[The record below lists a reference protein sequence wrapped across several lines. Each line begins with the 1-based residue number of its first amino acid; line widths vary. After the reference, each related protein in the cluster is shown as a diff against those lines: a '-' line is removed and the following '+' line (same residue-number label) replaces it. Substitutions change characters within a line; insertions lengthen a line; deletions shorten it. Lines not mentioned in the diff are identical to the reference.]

1 MEARETT
8 PGPSREPSSPTP
20 SKHLSSYFSLSLLFS
35 LLLETE
41 RGSERGR
48 DWSAGHQSTAAPC
61 LNWAAVHLCG
71 IISVQPAA
79 RRHYNIHRLPGR
91 LLEGEP
97 PFGGGIRGTKLPLQ
111 PRFLGGVCRV
121 LLVSSCQTFSLSAL
135 QLLDYFIQWRLAVS
149 WPLSLSFLSITVC
162 VFGDCPHISACI
174 WKLKLPFEFFLLA
187 RWLNVGVVRWERSAF
202 AKLAHIERRTYCAPH
217 RSFTRTWA
225 QTRTLTCTCTHG
237 CNSRHAAGSPV
248 CAHLSFWVPLNSRA

>member
-111 PRFLGGVCRV
+111 PRFFVVFFPRAACQ
-121 LLVSSCQTFSLSAL
+121 LLPNDQFVGTAAFRLLYSVALSCFLATLSLFSFHNGLCFWWLSTHFRLRLETKASVWILSACSL
-135 QLLDYFIQWRLAVS
+135 AQCWSCPMRAKRL
-149 WPLSLSFLSITVC
+149 
-162 VFGDCPHISACI
+162 
-174 WKLKLPFEFFLLA
+174 
-187 RWLNVGVVRWERSAF
+187 R
-202 AKLAHIERRTYCAPH
+202 
-217 RSFTRTWA
+217 
-225 QTRTLTCTCTHG
+225 
-237 CNSRHAAGSPV
+237 
-248 CAHLSFWVPLNSRA
+248 

>member
-1 MEARETT
+1 MEEYE
-8 PGPSREPSSPTP
+8 G
-20 SKHLSSYFSLSLLFS
+20 LSCHYSLVFLGFFFPRAACQLLPNVQFV
-35 LLLETE
+35 
-41 RGSERGR
+41 G
-48 DWSAGHQSTAAPC
+48 TAAF
-61 LNWAAVHLCG
+61 
-71 IISVQPAA
+71 
-79 RRHYNIHRLPGR
+79 R
-91 LLEGEP
+91 LLYSVA
-97 PFGGGIRGTKLPLQ
+97 LSC
-111 PRFLGGVCRV
+111 FLA
-121 LLVSSCQTFSLSAL
+121 T
-135 QLLDYFIQWRLAVS
+135 
-149 WPLSLSFLSITVC
+149 LSLSFLSITVC

-225 QTRTLTCTCTHG
+225 QTRTLTRTCTHG

>member
-1 MEARETT
+1 MEEYE
-8 PGPSREPSSPTP
+8 G
-20 SKHLSSYFSLSLLFS
+20 LSCHYSLVF
-35 LLLETE
+35 
-41 RGSERGR
+41 
-48 DWSAGHQSTAAPC
+48 
-61 LNWAAVHLCG
+61 
-71 IISVQPAA
+71 
-79 RRHYNIHRLPGR
+79 
-91 LLEGEP
+91 
-97 PFGGGIRGTKLPLQ
+97 
-111 PRFLGGVCRV
+111 FLGFFFRV
-121 LLVSSCQTFSLSAL
+121 LLVSSCQTFSLWAL

-225 QTRTLTCTCTHG
+225 QTRTLTRTCTHG